1 MSWWETRKALE
12 FTVVSEIFEKKDTR
26 SKQGKEKRK
35 NYVASSILP
44 NMNITYKMPHVST
57 NYIAT

>member
-12 FTVVSEIFEKKDTR
+12 FTVVSEIFEKKVTR

-35 NYVASSILP
+35 KLCSVLHFA
-44 NMNITYKMPHVST
+44 
-57 NYIAT
+57 